1 MPLAGYRLNLLLEPG
16 EVFTSKDQDHAL
28 CLATSENTEGER
40 ASPRQ
45 MLKMAL
51 KIKLVT
57 NNYSFKNF
65 QGAPEICGK
74 CLLCAC

>member
-1 MPLAGYRLNLLLEPG
+1 MLLAGYRLNLLLKSG
-16 EVFTSKDQDHAL
+16 EVFTSKEQDRAL

-51 KIKLVT
+51 EIKLIT
-57 NNYSFKNF
+57 YNYPFKNF
-65 QGAPEICGK
+65 QGAPKICDK
-74 CLLCAC
+74 CSLCVC